1 MAILTSK
8 GARAP
13 HQLKGKRSVRISRDR
28 RGSGDEFDKKFDKI
42 EEEIIELTSLETS
55 DFDEIMGDDLTSLET
70 SEKTNLVSYKNEVV
84 DNVNEVAKITS
95 WSTEEKVI
103 GKWIDGKPI
112 YRQVLN
118 INAINLLDWQYI
130 PETNNLNIKK
140 LIKVLA
146 MGTADSFSDSIAVPY
161 VRRDS
166 NGNFQFVVYSWNL
179 VATTLI
185 LEYTKT
191 TD

>member
-13 HQLKGKRSVRISRDR
+13 HQLKGRRNVRISRDR

-42 EEEIIELTSLETS
+42 EETI
-55 DFDEIMGDDLTSLET
+55 GDLTSLET
-70 SEKTNLVSYKNEVV
+70 SEKTNLVGSINEVV
-84 DNVNEVAKITS
+84 DNVNEVAKMTS

-140 LIKVLA
+140 IIKVLA
-146 MGTADSFSDSIAVPY
+146 MGTTDSFSDNIAVPY

-166 NGNFQFVVYSWNL
+166 NGNFQFVVYSWDL

>member
-13 HQLKGKRSVRISRDR
+13 HQLKGRRNVRISRDR
-28 RGSGDEFDKKFDKI
+28 RGSGNEFDKKFDKI
-42 EEEIIELTSLETS
+42 EEEII
-55 DFDEIMGDDLTSLET
+55 DLTS
-70 SEKTNLVSYKNEVV
+70 
-84 DNVNEVAKITS
+84 NVNEVAKITF

-146 MGTADSFSDSIAVPY
+146 MGTTDSFSDSIAVPY

-166 NGNFQFVVYSWNL
+166 NGNFQFVVYSWDL

>member
-1 MAILTSK
+1 MAILTPK

-13 HQLKGKRSVRISRDR
+13 HQLKGRRNVRISRDR
-28 RGSGDEFDKKFDKI
+28 RGSGDESKI
-42 EEEIIELTSLETS
+42 EEII
-55 DFDEIMGDDLTSLET
+55 GDLTLLET
-70 SEKTNLVSYKNEVV
+70 SEKTNLVGSINEVV
-84 DNVNEVAKITS
+84 GNVNEVAGNVNEVAKLTY

-146 MGTADSFSDSIAVPY
+146 MGTTDSFSDCIAVPY

-166 NGNFQFVVYSWNL
+166 NGNFQFVVYSWDL

>member
-13 HQLKGKRSVRISRDR
+13 HQLKGRRNVRISRDR
-28 RGSGDEFDKKFDKI
+28 RGSGNELDKI
-42 EEEIIELTSLETS
+42 EEMI
-55 DFDEIMGDDLTSLET
+55 GDLTSLET
-70 SEKTNLVSYKNEVV
+70 SEKTNLVGSINEVV
-84 DNVNEVAKITS
+84 GNVNEVAGNVNEVAKITY

-146 MGTADSFSDSIAVPY
+146 MGTTNSFSDCISVPY

-166 NGNFQFVVYSWNL
+166 NGNFQFVVYSWDL

>member
-1 MAILTSK
+1 MAILTPK
-8 GARAP
+8 GVRAP
-13 HQLKGKRSVRISRDR
+13 HQLKGRRNVRISRDR
-28 RGSGDEFDKKFDKI
+28 RGCGNDDIEQLKDEVI
-42 EEEIIELTSLETS
+42 
-55 DFDEIMGDDLTSLET
+55 GDLTSLET
-70 SEKTNLVSYKNEVV
+70 SEKTNLVGSINEVANNV
-84 DNVNEVAKITS
+84 NEVANNVNEVAKITL

-118 INAINLLDWQYI
+118 INEINPVDWGLI
-130 PETNNLNIKK
+130 PETDNLNIKK
-140 LIKVLA
+140 IIKASL
-146 MGTADSFSDSIAVPY
+146 MGTDNSYTDCEAYAYVTRFPDGKFRFRVYGWSF
-161 VRRDS
+161 
-166 NGNFQFVVYSWNL
+166 

>member
-13 HQLKGKRSVRISRDR
+13 HQLKGRRNVRISRDR
-28 RGSGDEFDKKFDKI
+28 RGSGDEFDKI
-42 EEEIIELTSLETS
+42 EEMI
-55 DFDEIMGDDLTSLET
+55 GDLTLLET
-70 SEKTNLVSYKNEVV
+70 SEKTNLVGSINEVV
-84 DNVNEVAKITS
+84 DNVNEVAKITF

-112 YRQVLN
+112 YRRILDYSTTPTPVSLDVTSWN
-118 INAINLLDWQYI
+118 IDTPIS
-130 PETNNLNIKK
+130 IKGSLGNQQDK
-140 LIKVLA
+140 SGFVHMLPYNDGQTMSMLYFRNYCKVLEFI
-146 MGTADSFSDSIAVPY
+146 GTSNRYGY
-161 VRRDS
+161 V
-166 NGNFQFVVYSWNL
+166 
-179 VATTLI
+179 I

>member
-8 GARAP
+8 GVRAP
-13 HQLKGKRSVRISRDR
+13 HQLKGRRNVCISRDR
-28 RGSGDEFDKKFDKI
+28 RGSGDEFAKI
-42 EEEIIELTSLETS
+42 EEII
-55 DFDEIMGDDLTSLET
+55 GDLTSLET
-70 SEKTNLVSYKNEVV
+70 SEKTNIVGSINEVV
-84 DNVNEVAKITS
+84 DNVNEVAKITF

-118 INAINLLDWQYI
+118 INEINPFDWQYI
-130 PETNNLNIKK
+130 PETDNLNIKK
-140 LIKVLA
+140 IIKA
-146 MGTADSFSDSIAVPY
+146 SFMGIDNSYTDCEAYAYVTRFPDGKFRFRVYEWSF
-161 VRRDS
+161 
-166 NGNFQFVVYSWNL
+166 